1 VIQVRVMV
9 GQMGGGEWLWMSS
22 DGSVETWNII
32 WIWQV
37 SHVDKLGNVVM
48 TREVQE
54 QGNLET

>member
-1 VIQVRVMV
+1 MV